1 MKLTAKKIE
10 TLKPPNGRSRIDVRD
25 ELMAGFMVRV
35 SVSGCKVFYLTKRIE
50 GRNKRIKL
58 GTYPLTSLGG
68 AREKAKQILIS
79 IEDGS
84 YFNKPEEVV
93 RTTLGE
99 LVPRFIEI
107 YSKHHNSDWKRKLA
121 LLQKFEPLFH
131 RPVADIHRAEVV
143 RVVDGL
149 IADGMGA
156 GANRTIAAI
165 KKLMNWAVDR
175 GVIEASPLVSMK
187 MPIKEIAR
195 DRLLSN
201 SELETVWRLSDADGY
216 PFGDIIKVLLIT
228 GQRRSEVSGMRW
240 SEIDF
245 EAATWTLPSSRVK
258 NAKLHMVPL
267 PSEVMDILRS
277 APRFL
282 KSDFVFTTTGRSP
295 FSGFGKAKA
304 RMDSAMNPAE
314 PWRIH
319 DLRRTMATKMAELRV
334 SPHVIEAVLNH
345 RSGVVSGVAATYN
358 RHAYSDEKRE
368 ALEQWADHLNQLT
381 QSPEAPIGSELSGTT
396 KTNIKSV

>member
-1 MKLTAKKIE
+1 MRKKLTAKTIE
-10 TLKPPNGRSRIDVRD
+10 NLKPPPGRHRIDVRD
-25 ELMAGFMVRV
+25 ELMTGFMVRV
-35 SVSGCKVFYLTKRIE
+35 SSSGGKVFYLTKRIA
-50 GRNKRIKL
+50 GRNKRFKL

-84 YFNKPEEVV
+84 YFNEPDGVD

-107 YSKHHNSDWKRKLA
+107 YAKHHNSDWKRKLA

-131 RPVADIHRAEVV
+131 RPVADIRRAEVV
-143 RVVDGL
+143 HVIDGL
-149 IADGMGA
+149 LADGMGA

-175 GVIEASPLVSMK
+175 GIIDASPLVSMK
-187 MPIKEIAR
+187 MPVKEVPR

-201 SELETVWRLSDADGY
+201 SELEAVWRLSDADGY
-216 PFGDIIKVLLIT
+216 PFGDIIKVLAMT

-258 NAKLHMVPL
+258 NAKLHMCL
-267 PSEVMDILRS
+267 TS
-277 APRFL
+277 APM
-282 KSDFVFTTTGRSP
+282 GP
-295 FSGFGKAKA
+295 
-304 RMDSAMNPAE
+304 N
-314 PWRIH
+314 
-319 DLRRTMATKMAELRV
+319 RV
-334 SPHVIEAVLNH
+334 IC
-345 RSGVVSGVAATYN
+345 
-358 RHAYSDEKRE
+358 
-368 ALEQWADHLNQLT
+368 
-381 QSPEAPIGSELSGTT
+381 
-396 KTNIKSV
+396 